1 MDEKKA
7 LKNLKK
13 GSQDALIWFIDQYS
27 AYVGAIISRI
37 LKGQMAPEDM
47 EEVASDVFL
56 ALWNQ
61 AEDIK
66 TENVKAYLGRMARNK
81 ALNKFREAGLT
92 LPLEEDRFLVAE
104 GTPED
109 TYLKKEAEQIVTREV
124 RKMKEPEREIL
135 LRYYY
140 YFQTVAEIAQDMQM
154 NPATVKTK
162 LHRARQQL
170 RETLTEKLR

>member
-7 LKNLKK
+7 LKSLKK
-13 GSQDALIWFIDQYS
+13 GSQQALVWFIENYS
-27 AYVGAIISRI
+27 AYVGAIITRI
-37 LKGQMAPEDM
+37 LQGHMSQEDM

-61 AEDIK
+61 AGEIR
-66 TENVKAYLGRMARNK
+66 TENVKAYLGRVARNK

-92 LPLEEDRFLVAE
+92 LPLEEDRILVAE

-109 TYLKKEAEQIVTREV
+109 KYLKKEAEQIVNLEV
-124 RKMKEPEREIL
+124 KRMKEPEREIL

-140 YFQTVAEIAQDMQM
+140 YFQTVADIAREMDM

-162 LHRARQQL
+162 LRRARQQL
-170 RETLTEKLR
+170 KQVLTEKLR